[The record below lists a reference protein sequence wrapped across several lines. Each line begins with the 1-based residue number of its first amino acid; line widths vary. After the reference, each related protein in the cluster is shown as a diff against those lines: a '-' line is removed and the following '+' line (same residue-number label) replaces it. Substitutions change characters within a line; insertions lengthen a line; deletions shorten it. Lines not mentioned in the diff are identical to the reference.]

1 MHCFKPFYRMQVAPD
16 KDGNAVIASCYYNQY
31 LPGNRFVVKEDL
43 ASAWNSRQFRFQRQL
58 ALDGDGG
65 LCFEAECGPNVH
77 ARVWEEQ
84 IVENSGYVPL
94 AIRQRR
100 TKLDY
105 LPLLVVVYPS
115 FSCNNHC
122 SFCFFSKKD
131 FTGNGYRLKPH
142 FISELKTLFFPRAEV
157 IVINGGEPFSSAEGW
172 DLMEWLIASNLKK
185 RIMLKTNG
193 VLLEKFGIE
202 RLIARGVESQITLF
216 GMREDTYRSVTGTD
230 NFGRVM
236 GAIETFLALG
246 AGGLLEFTFV
256 ISDQTAGDAEDF
268 CRFIERHPQ
277 VKGIL
282 WNEAFHGVKHQ
293 KLVLGLK
300 KRFVSLMP
308 RLRFCCVDESF
319 QHRWWRARY
328 FPIHGFKYWSAMKPR
343 SKNEKTAGQ
352 ASRELG

>member
-16 KDGNAVIASCYYNQY
+16 REGNAVIASCYYNQY

-43 ASAWNSRQFRFQRQL
+43 TSAWNSRQFRFQRQL

-65 LCFEAECGPNVH
+65 LCFEAACDANTH
-77 ARVWEEQ
+77 ARVWEER
-84 IVENSGYVPL
+84 IADASGYVPL
-94 AIRQRR
+94 ALSQRR

-105 LPLLVVVYPS
+105 LPLIVVVFPS

-131 FTGNGYRLKPH
+131 FTGNRYRLKPH
-142 FISELKTLFFPRAEV
+142 FLAELKSVFFPKAEV
-157 IVINGGEPFSSAEGW
+157 IVVNGGEPFCSDEGW
-172 DLMEWLIASNLKK
+172 DLMQWIMSFDKK
-185 RIMLKTNG
+185 KKIMLKTNG

-216 GMREDTYRSVTGTD
+216 GMREDSYRRVTGTD
-230 NFGRVM
+230 HFRPVM
-236 GAIETFLALG
+236 GAVEKFLAMG

-256 ISDQTAGDAEDF
+256 VADENAQDAEEF

-282 WNEAFHGVKHQ
+282 WNEAFRDVKYQ
-293 KLVLGLK
+293 GLVRGFE
-300 KRFVSLMP
+300 KRFAHLFP
-308 RLRFCCVDESF
+308 RLHFCYPDESF
-319 QHRWWRARY
+319 RRRWWRARY
-328 FPIHGFKYWSAMKPR
+328 FPVHWFKYWSARK
-343 SKNEKTAGQ
+343 
-352 ASRELG
+352 